1 MRSRKPRKNAPMPG
15 FGFSSFF
22 ATAVASKSF
31 CLTRR
36 RYMRRV
42 AEIWQVSNKRMTV
55 LRGISA
61 QNFFTGV
68 KLFR

>member
-1 MRSRKPRKNAPMPG
+1 
-15 FGFSSFF
+15 
-22 ATAVASKSF
+22 
-31 CLTRR
+31 
-36 RYMRRV
+36 MRRV

-55 LRGISA
+55 LRDISA